1 MRLPSRFITFTL
13 VIMLLAVVFSSAAGQ
28 NPGSITVKKLDTS
41 AYPLISATFTALDPS
56 GGFVKDLKTGELW
69 LSENSAAVTSYTLEM
84 EQVGVR
90 FFVAINEGPT
100 LDNRFSGV
108 MRIDRIK
115 TALFNW
121 VAAQPAPALDEFHLV
136 VNEGALQ
143 FNPLEP
149 SSWYAALD
157 HYQPDLK
164 TATPGMAS
172 LSAAVDNA
180 LNNSL
185 QSPKATA
192 LLFITPLPTEV
203 QLAAMQEI
211 IARAKS
217 NNLHIFIW
225 LIGPQDYG
233 GSDTAVQLERIARD
247 TGGQFIIFSGAEE
260 LPAIADLLDPFE
272 FVYHLSYKTANNIS
286 GEYSLVLEIKRGELV
301 LASEPVTYELAV
313 SPPNPIFLSPPSTI
327 ERSWSE
333 TKKKS
338 ASVLIPEKVNLK
350 ILVEFPDGMQREL
363 VNSRLFVDGGL
374 ADERSA
380 PPFDTFTWDLSKY
393 TESGLHNLQ
402 VIIED
407 AAGLTGQTIQLPV
420 EVKVAERKITAAERL
435 LEQLT
440 LVNGIIMGVILLV
453 LLIGL
458 VLLVKTLKKRIKK
471 RPVKKPADPVTQPVN
486 IEGEYTLAPPQP
498 ETTIQW
504 PVIRGV
510 GLAPARLIQKRSA
523 APVVDYLPEIPLGN
537 DEVLIGSERRKAD
550 YVLVHS
556 TVSPLHARIYK
567 DADGNYRIADSGS
580 AAGTWVNYAPVSTRG
595 VQLEHGDLVQFGRL
609 AYIFELH
616 GAAPRRVKVLPYQ
629 ED

>member
-260 LPAIADLLDPFE
+260 LPAIADCSI
-272 FVYHLSYKTANNIS
+272 HSNTCITSA
-286 GEYSLVLEIKRGELV
+286 IK
-301 LASEPVTYELAV
+301 
-313 SPPNPIFLSPPSTI
+313 PPTTSAEST
-327 ERSWSE
+327 
-333 TKKKS
+333 
-338 ASVLIPEKVNLK
+338 ASV
-350 ILVEFPDGMQREL
+350 
-363 VNSRLFVDGGL
+363 S
-374 ADERSA
+374 
-380 PPFDTFTWDLSKY
+380 Y
-393 TESGLHNLQ
+393 TH
-402 VIIED
+402 
-407 AAGLTGQTIQLPV
+407 
-420 EVKVAERKITAAERL
+420 
-435 LEQLT
+435 LT
-440 LVNGIIMGVILLV
+440 LP
-453 LLIGL
+453 
-458 VLLVKTLKKRIKK
+458 T
-471 RPVKKPADPVTQPVN
+471 
-486 IEGEYTLAPPQP
+486 
-498 ETTIQW
+498 
-504 PVIRGV
+504 
-510 GLAPARLIQKRSA
+510 
-523 APVVDYLPEIPLGN
+523 
-537 DEVLIGSERRKAD
+537 
-550 YVLVHS
+550 
-556 TVSPLHARIYK
+556 
-567 DADGNYRIADSGS
+567 NYS
-580 AAGTWVNYAPVSTRG
+580 V
-595 VQLEHGDLVQFGRL
+595 
-609 AYIFELH
+609 
-616 GAAPRRVKVLPYQ
+616 
-629 ED
+629 